1 MTGIGRRLL
10 VQVKKVAKKA
20 TAKAEFPANM
30 IEKKGRTY
38 SIGGDIR
45 PAGDLTRFVKWPKYV
60 RLQRSRRIL
69 YQRLQAPP
77 AINQFKSTF
86 DKRQAGQLF
95 RLLNK
100 LKPESKTQKAERL
113 GDAAET
119 KAAGGNA
126 AAKKPVCVKM
136 GINHVTKLVEEKEA
150 KLVIIAHD
158 VDPIEIVLWLPSLC
172 KARGIPY
179 CIIKSKAR
187 LGALVG
193 KKTATCL
200 AITEVKPEDK
210 ADLDALK
217 QLCEAHFN
225 SQYDK
230 AMKTWGEAT
239 SSDRQAAKIAKVLAA
254 QAK

>member
-1 MTGIGRRLL
+1 MGTSTGKM
-10 VQVKKVAKKA
+10 VKKVAKKA
-20 TAKAEFPANM
+20 AAKVEFPNNM
-30 IEKKGRTY
+30 IEKKPRVF

-45 PAGDLTRFVKWPKYV
+45 PSGDLTRFVKWPKYI
-60 RLQRSRRIL
+60 RIQRSRRIL
-69 YQRLQAPP
+69 YQRIKIPP
-77 AINQFKSTF
+77 AINQSKQTF

-95 RLLNK
+95 RLLNQ
-100 LKPESKTQKAERL
+100 LKPESKAAKAERL
-113 GDAAET
+113 GDAAAA
-119 KAAGGNA
+119 KADGKSA
-126 AAKKPVCVKM
+126 ASKKPVCVKM

-158 VDPIEIVLWLPSLC
+158 VDPIEIVMWLPSLC

-200 AITEVKPEDK
+200 AITEVKPENK
-210 ADLDALK
+210 ADLDSLK

-225 SQYDK
+225 SQFDDI
-230 AMKTWGEAT
+230 MKEWGAAT
-239 SSDRQAAKIAKVLAA
+239 SSDRQAAKTAKRKAA
-254 QAK
+254 AAGN

>member
-1 MTGIGRRLL
+1 
-10 VQVKKVAKKA
+10 
-20 TAKAEFPANM
+20 M
-30 IEKKGRTY
+30 IEKKERTF

-69 YQRLQAPP
+69 YQRLKLPP

-100 LKPESKTQKAERL
+100 LKPESKAQKTERL
-113 GDAAET
+113 GDAAQA

-126 AAKKPVCVKM
+126 ASKKPVCVKM

-150 KLVIIAHD
+150 KLVVIAHD
-158 VDPIEIVLWLPSLC
+158 VDPIEVVVWLPSLC

-179 CIIKSKAR
+179 CIVKSKAR

-200 AITEVKPEDK
+200 AITEVNAEDK
-210 ADLDALK
+210 GDLDALK

-225 SQYDK
+225 SEYDK
-230 AMKTWGEAT
+230 NMKTWGEAT
-239 SSDRQAAKIAKVLAA
+239 SSDRQAAKVAKILAA
-254 QAK
+254 QKS